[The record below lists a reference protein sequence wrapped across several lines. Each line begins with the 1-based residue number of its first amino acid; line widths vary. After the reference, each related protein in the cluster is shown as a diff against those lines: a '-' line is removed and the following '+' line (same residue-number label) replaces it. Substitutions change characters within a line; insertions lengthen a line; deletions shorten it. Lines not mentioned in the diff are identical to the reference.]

1 MKNPPPVLSSADIR
15 EKFLRFFEERK
26 HRRVP
31 SSPLVPANDPTLL
44 FTNSGMVQFKDVFL
58 GFDKRPYNRAVTAQR
73 CLRAGGKHNDLEN
86 VGYTARHHTF
96 FEMLGNFSFG
106 DYFKEKAIPYA
117 WEFLTSSDWLGLSR
131 EHLWVTVFGGG
142 QLFGPDF
149 PPVPADEQAAELWEQ
164 TLVAGGFSPEEAR
177 GRIARIPTADNFWM
191 MGETGPCGP
200 CSEIFY
206 NRNPKAERF
215 EGEDEDKADDCV
227 EVWNLVFMQFNRD
240 DSGVLHP
247 LPAPCVDTGMG
258 LERISAVMQNVR
270 SNFETDAFAALNAAV
285 NRAFVEAGGRDCAG
299 KYTSS
304 HYVVADHI
312 RSAVFLVADGVHP
325 SNEGRGYV
333 LRRIIRRA
341 LRHGRK
347 FGAQS
352 SFFCKL
358 VSPVCVSVSS
368 AHPISP
374 ETQNKITA
382 ILQREEENFS
392 RTLNRGLFVLKQV
405 IVEHLDVECEED
417 AERLSKNMP
426 KFPGRMAFELYDTYG
441 FPVDMTADAAREYG
455 MEVDMAGFEE
465 CMAKHRARSRAAT
478 KFQIG
483 QKTVEYDGMPTEFV
497 GYHLNFFNEAKV
509 LAIYVDGES
518 VEKTTAG
525 EDAILV
531 LSRTPFYAESGGQVG
546 DIGILRGAD
555 SAVLAVVSDTQKI
568 RSDVWG
574 HKVKMQKRTIRV
586 DDVVSCEVDEKRREN
601 IACAHSATHL
611 MHFALRKILG
621 QHVEQRGS
629 LVDRDQLRFDFSHN
643 EPISTAQLREVEDR
657 VNAEIRRNVKVR
669 TDTMNYQDA
678 LDKGAMALFGEKYGD
693 EVRVVTI
700 GPSIEL
706 CGGTHVTRS
715 GDIGYFRFIS
725 QSAVAAGIRRVGAM
739 VGDLAV
745 TASQLEREGL
755 VQAAIQLKMSSASLG
770 VPIEE
775 VAARISQ
782 LQEER
787 RGAER
792 ELEKLRAAQLGAIA
806 AQLAQKAGL
815 MGRVN
820 VVIEEAADI
829 DGKGLRELA
838 SQLRGRLESPAA
850 IFLAGG
856 NAMAAL
862 VDKELGEKWSAR
874 EWIQVA
880 AEQAGA
886 KGGGRADFAQAG
898 GADAAKLEAALETAR
913 EWARGRG

>member
-1 MKNPPPVLSSADIR
+1 MCAS
-15 EKFLRFFEERK
+15 
-26 HRRVP
+26 
-31 SSPLVPANDPTLL
+31 
-44 FTNSGMVQFKDVFL
+44 
-58 GFDKRPYNRAVTAQR
+58 
-73 CLRAGGKHNDLEN
+73 
-86 VGYTARHHTF
+86 VG
-96 FEMLGNFSFG
+96 
-106 DYFKEKAIPYA
+106 
-117 WEFLTSSDWLGLSR
+117 
-131 EHLWVTVFGGG
+131 
-142 QLFGPDF
+142 
-149 PPVPADEQAAELWEQ
+149 
-164 TLVAGGFSPEEAR
+164 
-177 GRIARIPTADNFWM
+177 
-191 MGETGPCGP
+191 
-200 CSEIFY
+200 
-206 NRNPKAERF
+206 
-215 EGEDEDKADDCV
+215 
-227 EVWNLVFMQFNRD
+227 
-240 DSGVLHP
+240 
-247 LPAPCVDTGMG
+247 
-258 LERISAVMQNVR
+258 
-270 SNFETDAFAALNAAV
+270 
-285 NRAFVEAGGRDCAG
+285 
-299 KYTSS
+299 
-304 HYVVADHI
+304 
-312 RSAVFLVADGVHP
+312 
-325 SNEGRGYV
+325 
-333 LRRIIRRA
+333 
-341 LRHGRK
+341 
-347 FGAQS
+347 
-352 SFFCKL
+352 
-358 VSPVCVSVSS
+358 S

-374 ETQNKITA
+374 ETQNKITT

-392 RTLNRGLFVLKQV
+392 RTLNRGLFVLQQV

-426 KFPGRMAFELYDTYG
+426 KFPGIMAFELYDTYG

-497 GYHLNFFNEAKV
+497 GYRPTLYDTAKV
-509 LAIYVDGES
+509 LAIYVGGEPA
-518 VEKTTAG
+518 EKTTVG
-525 EDAILV
+525 EDALLV

-546 DIGILRGAD
+546 DTGVLCGAD
-555 SAVLAVVSDTQKI
+555 FAVLAVVSDTQKI

-574 HKVKMQKRTIRV
+574 HRVKMQKRTIRV
-586 DDVVSCEVDEKRREN
+586 DDVVSCKVDEKRREN

-611 MHFALRKILG
+611 MHFALREILG

-629 LVDRDQLRFDFSHN
+629 LVDRDQLRFDFSHDA
-643 EPISTAQLREVEDR
+643 PLSTDQLRRVEDL
-657 VNAEIRRNVKVR
+657 VNEQIRHNVEVR

-693 EVRVVTI
+693 EVRVVEI

-706 CGGTHVTRS
+706 CGGTHVARS
-715 GDIGYFRFIS
+715 GDIGYFRFSS

-787 RGAER
+787 REAER
-792 ELEKLRAAQLGAIA
+792 ELEKLRAARLGAVA
-806 AQLAQKAGL
+806 AQLAQKAGH

-820 VVIEEAADI
+820 VVIEEAAGI

-862 VDKELGEKWSAR
+862 VDKELGDKWSAR

-898 GADAAKLEAALETAR
+898 GADAAKLESALETAR
-913 EWARGRG
+913 EWARVMGGYFP